1 MNDPEVRA
9 KLAQTGVVPAP
20 DTPEEFDRYLKDEY
34 ARWGSIIRAK
44 GIKGN

>member
-20 DTPEEFDRYLKDEY
+20 DSPAEFGQYLKDEY
-34 ARWGSIIRAK
+34 ARWGRIIREK
-44 GIKGN
+44 GIKGG